1 MNKNDIIFADEKN
14 NKIEIKESWS
24 ILVIDDDLE
33 VHTVTKLALHDFIF
47 DNKKL
52 NIVSAYSEKQAKEIL
67 AKRNDFAFV
76 LLDIVMENNDSGLK
90 IVQYIREKLQN
101 KLMRIIIRTGET
113 GYAPEAE
120 IINNYDINDY
130 KEKTELTVLKL
141 YTTTRTALSQYKQ
154 LKLLEDTKNELYNTL
169 IIDSVTNLYTRKKLY
184 TDLKKSELSSLIQ
197 INIDSFST
205 LNN

>member
-67 AKRNDFAFV
+67 EKRNDFAFV

-101 KLMRIIIRTGET
+101 KLIRIIIRTGET

-154 LKLLEDTKNELYNTL
+154 LKLLEDTK
-169 IIDSVTNLYTRKKLY
+169 K
-184 TDLKKSELSSLIQ
+184 
-197 INIDSFST
+197 
-205 LNN
+205 